1 MPVGE
6 NGEVVTITDEMKEAR
21 AAQAL
26 ENITSLYGKVE
37 ANAVELSQLHQNI
50 CDLADKMIQSEKLS
64 AACNE
69 RDRIGYQKLF

>member
-37 ANAVELSQLHQNI
+37 ANAVELS
-50 CDLADKMIQSEKLS
+50 
-64 AACNE
+64 
-69 RDRIGYQKLF
+69 